1 MHGPGVL
8 TPDEET
14 ESAEV
19 MLEGPGT
26 LASPKPEAMDDA
38 EVVYTDEILD
48 MLDTVRGGVGGCP
61 KYVRPDCCP
70 EEKPLRSKEGEFGGV
85 APPLY

>member
-8 TPDEET
+8 TPNEEN

-19 MLEGPGT
+19 MLDGPGT
-26 LASPKPEAMDDA
+26 LASPTPEAMEDT

-48 MLDTVRGGVGGCP
+48 VLDTVRGGVRGCP
-61 KYVRPDCCP
+61 KCVWPDCCA
-70 EEKPLRSKEGEFGGV
+70 EKKHLRSKEGKFEGV
-85 APPLY
+85 APPLC